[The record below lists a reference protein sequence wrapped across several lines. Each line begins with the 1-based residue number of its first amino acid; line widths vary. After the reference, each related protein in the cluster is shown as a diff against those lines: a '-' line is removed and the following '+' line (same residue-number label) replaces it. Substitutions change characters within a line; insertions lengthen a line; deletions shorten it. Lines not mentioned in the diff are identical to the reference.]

1 MLPQDLGEKLKDF
14 DKSTST
20 VAAKDDKLR
29 TTTRWGKGEDDKVHV
44 AKNCGERIDS

>member
-1 MLPQDLGEKLKDF
+1 MRNEDLGEKLKDF

-29 TTTRWGKGEDDKVHV
+29 TTTRKGMPTVL
-44 AKNCGERIDS
+44 ACG